1 MCESPLVIENGKV
14 QWDRCV
20 KATMDEFEG
29 LQEKGL
35 KLETV
40 EAEETNFGFGFRAKS
55 SDGTEWE
62 SGPLDCHEFRKEQ
75 KVGRFIDSSSKL
87 IIARKG

>member
-1 MCESPLVIENGKV
+1 MKLVELPMNTWKFLDWAIDEIMCESPLVIENGKV
-14 QWDRCV
+14 QWDRCA
-20 KATMDEFEG
+20 KATMDEVEG

-55 SDGTEWE
+55 SDGTE
-62 SGPLDCHEFRKEQ
+62 
-75 KVGRFIDSSSKL
+75 
-87 IIARKG
+87 

>member
-20 KATMDEFEG
+20 KATMDEVEG

-35 KLETV
+35 KLETE

-55 SDGTEWE
+55 SEGIRVPEDN
-62 SGPLDCHEFRKEQ
+62 L
-75 KVGRFIDSSSKL
+75 VANRFPTYPYL
-87 IIARKG
+87 